1 MPITQIKYKL
11 LSNRALKPNTFSKFI
26 RYIFDN
32 FSENEAKKMANS
44 FIGDLGR
51 KYNNINHGFTSTS
64 WETACCCWTSGMAEG
79 KNMTIDKFNEMC
91 LIREQQINRILSDNM
106 SINMFVVSEAVLKC
120 LQLIELCHG
129 QNSVLYGYNT
139 DGIYISNPKK
149 TIQKQKGR

>member
-51 KYNNINHGFTSTS
+51 KYNNKLH
-64 WETACCCWTSGMAEG
+64 A
-79 KNMTIDKFNEMC
+79 
-91 LIREQQINRILSDNM
+91 
-106 SINMFVVSEAVLKC
+106 VVG
-120 LQLIELCHG
+120 LQEW
-129 QNSVLYGYNT
+129 
-139 DGIYISNPKK
+139 
-149 TIQKQKGR
+149 QKEKI